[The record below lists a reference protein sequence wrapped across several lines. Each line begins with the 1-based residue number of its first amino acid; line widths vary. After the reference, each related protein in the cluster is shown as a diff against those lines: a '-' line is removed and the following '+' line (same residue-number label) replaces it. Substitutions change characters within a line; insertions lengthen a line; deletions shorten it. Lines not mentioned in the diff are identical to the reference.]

1 MCLQAEWERVM
12 KPSVVD
18 AFLSYIPEKVRAVEI
33 LGILKESIIPY
44 IIRIIPEKLVR
55 QYCILV
61 FVRLYKQSF
70 VYR

>member
-55 QYCILV
+55 QYLGVCKAL
-61 FVRLYKQSF
+61 
-70 VYR
+70 

>member
-55 QYCILV
+55 QH
-61 FVRLYKQSF
+61 F
-70 VYR
+70 